1 MQWMRAEVGCRV
13 LLRSPCECGR
23 RQLHSSEA
31 RRHGGSEELRRLV
44 ELRVA
49 CAVPEAVQRASV
61 TPAGAKRWNSPWIR
75 VSV

>member
-1 MQWMRAEVGCRV
+1 MDEGRGGVQGAFTLHMRVFWIMGIVNCI
-13 LLRSPCECGR
+13 R
-23 RQLHSSEA
+23 RK
-31 RRHGGSEELRRLV
+31 HGGSEELRRLV
-44 ELRVA
+44 ELRGA